1 MEAML
6 FRIKTFIRPMKLRL
20 FGIIVAVGLNG
31 ILVAQNSEGKGLVD
45 EIAYNA
51 DIMSNANL
59 DRHRIRANE
68 AMVIAMDSLLA
79 MDGSY
84 EISLD
89 SVPWLSIVHGAD
101 FRLVTWQLKVSSEEF
116 KYGGFIQWPDRIV
129 RFKDTRPFING
140 SSFSTYT
147 PASWYGC
154 IYYQI
159 IPFERDGKDYYVLL
173 GFNAENSSLNTKVAD
188 VLDLTGEDIRLG
200 VPVFT
205 GKEEVRTRLMMTYG
219 DISNT
224 RMTYDAKLG
233 AIVHDHVETLPGV
246 GPNGEDLPV
255 SDGSM
260 EAWFLKKGKW
270 EYQEEVYDVKQK
282 EPPMTDERKNRVEDK
297 DILGRPKKE

>member
-1 MEAML
+1 
-6 FRIKTFIRPMKLRL
+6 MKHRV
-20 FGIIVAVGLNG
+20 FGLIVALGLTCT
-31 ILVAQNSEGKGLVD
+31 LKAQTPEIKLLLD

-59 DRHRIRANE
+59 DRHRVRANE
-68 AMVIAMDSLLA
+68 DMVIAMDSLLA
-79 MDGSY
+79 MNGSY
-84 EISLD
+84 EVSLD
-89 SVPWLSIVHGAD
+89 SIPWLSIVHGAD
-101 FRLVTWQLKVSSEEF
+101 FRLVTWQLKVSPEEF
-116 KYGGFIQWPDRIV
+116 KYGGFIQWSDRIV
-129 RFKDTRPFING
+129 RLKDTRPFLNG

-159 IPFERDGKDYYVLL
+159 IPFEQDGKDYYILL
-173 GFNAENSSLNTKVAD
+173 GFNGENSSLNTKVAD
-188 VLDLTGEDIRLG
+188 VLDLNGQDIRLG

-205 GKEEVRTRLMMTYG
+205 GKDEARTRLMVTYG

-233 AIVHDHVETLPGV
+233 AIVHDHVETLPGI

-260 EAWFLKKGKW
+260 EAWVLKKGSW
-270 EYQEEVYDVKQK
+270 EYQEEVYDVKLT

>member
-1 MEAML
+1 
-6 FRIKTFIRPMKLRL
+6 MKLRL